1 MTPKLVDPKDPN
13 AINRFGWDVSDHC
26 AASGSTLTSATITEV
41 DCSDAAVTTPT
52 VTITE
57 LSFTSSGVVTA
68 LVSGGTVG
76 TAVYLRC
83 RYTMANGEG
92 DDRTLKVFI
101 LHQ

>member
-13 AINRFGWDVSDHC
+13 ATNRFGWNLSDHC
-26 AASGSTLTSATITEV
+26 TASATTLTSADITEV
-41 DCSDAAVTTPT
+41 DEDDAPVTTPT
-52 VTITE
+52 VTITNV
-57 LSFTSSGVVTA
+57 SFTAAGVVTA

-76 TAVYLRC
+76 TSVCLRC

-92 DDRTLKVFI
+92 DDRTIKVLI